1 MASKEDKQDQDDLSF
16 LRTEDFICLNC
27 SVTMQNG
34 ITRRLAL
41 SAEAFGNKMCFL
53 EDISVEV
60 KSLLVFFILNCLL
73 FLKFILAFKQNV
85 TPNLPSCIFVLEQA
99 LSVRALQEVVNKNS
113 ESNVSL
119 LFFIL

>member
-60 KSLLVFFILNCLL
+60 KKNTRLFHFNFFFFSNRFSFSNRMLRQTCPRAFL
-73 FLKFILAFKQNV
+73 FL
-85 TPNLPSCIFVLEQA
+85 
-99 LSVRALQEVVNKNS
+99 NK
-113 ESNVSL
+113 
-119 LFFIL
+119 LFRFEPCKK

>member
-60 KSLLVFFILNCLL
+60 SKQLVFIQFNSAFL
-73 FLKFILAFKQNV
+73 F
-85 TPNLPSCIFVLEQA
+85 
-99 LSVRALQEVVNKNS
+99 
-113 ESNVSL
+113 
-119 LFFIL
+119 